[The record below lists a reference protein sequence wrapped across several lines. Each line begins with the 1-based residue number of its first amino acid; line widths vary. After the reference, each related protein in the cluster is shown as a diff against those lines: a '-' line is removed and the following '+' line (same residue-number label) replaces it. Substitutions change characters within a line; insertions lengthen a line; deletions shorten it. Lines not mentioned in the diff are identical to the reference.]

1 VGIVGVRLAS
11 GEENIMKRIFL
22 GCVAAVLL
30 AAAGQV
36 PAAEFE
42 FQFGG
47 GLSEEHP
54 HTIAHRFFAGRVAEL
69 SGGRIKIDVFP
80 SNQLGAERERT
91 EALQMGTLDFTKV
104 MTSVLANFMPEMN
117 VFSLPYLYKGND
129 HFRAVIKSDV
139 CRKMM
144 RDLEKVG
151 IKGIAWYFAGN
162 RCIYNSKRP
171 IASPADMKGLKIRVP
186 ENPVMIDTI
195 NAMGGTGVP
204 VNLAEIY
211 TSIRTGVVD
220 GAENSTLFYYE
231 QKHSEV
237 AKFYSFTNHMVD
249 TNIAI
254 MSLESWNRLPKDLQ
268 DAVDKASLETENF
281 LFDKWLEIEAEFN
294 KRLESQGIVFN
305 QADVDAF
312 REACKPV
319 WEKHG
324 SRLPAGL
331 IDSILNVK

>member
-1 VGIVGVRLAS
+1 
-11 GEENIMKRIFL
+11 M
-22 GCVAAVLL
+22 AAVFSV
-30 AAAGQV
+30 AGV
-36 PAAEFE
+36 ASAAEFE

-54 HTIAHRFFAGRVAEL
+54 HTIAHRFFAKRVAEL
-69 SGGRIKIDVFP
+69 TNDRVQITVFP

-129 HFRAVIKSDV
+129 HFKAVIKSDISK
-139 CRKMM
+139 KMM
-144 RDLEKVG
+144 KDLEKVG
-151 IKGIAWYFAGN
+151 IKGVAWYYAGM
-162 RCIYNSKRP
+162 RCVYNSKRP
-171 IASPADMKGLKIRVP
+171 IKTPSDMNGLKIRVP

-237 AKFYSFTNHMVD
+237 AKYYSLTNHMID
-249 TNIAI
+249 TNISI
-254 MSLESWNRLPKDLQ
+254 MSMEAWNRLPKDCQ
-268 DAVDKASLETENF
+268 DAIEQAARETEDF
-281 LFDKWLEIEAEFN
+281 LFDKWMEIESDFN
-294 KRLESQGIVFN
+294 KKLEAQGIVFN
-305 QADVDAF
+305 EADVDAF
-312 REACKPV
+312 REACKVV

>member
-1 VGIVGVRLAS
+1 
-11 GEENIMKRIFL
+11 MKL
-22 GCVAAVLL
+22 GFIARVMAAVF
-30 AAAGQV
+30 AVAGIA

-54 HTIAHRFFAGRVAEL
+54 HTIAHRHFAKRVEELTGGRV
-69 SGGRIKIDVFP
+69 KIEVFP
-80 SNQLGAERERT
+80 SNQLGAERERI

-117 VFSLPYLYKGND
+117 VFSLPYLYKGNA
-129 HFRAVIKSDV
+129 HFQAVIKSDICKDMV
-139 CRKMM
+139 KG
-144 RDLEKVG
+144 LEKVG

-162 RCIYNSKRP
+162 RCIYNSRRP
-171 IASPADMKGLKIRVP
+171 VNTPGDMRGLKIRVP

-237 AKFYSFTNHMVD
+237 AKFYSYTNHMVD

-254 MSLESWNRLPKDLQ
+254 MSLESWNRLPEDCQK
-268 DAVDKASLETENF
+268 AVEQAGRETEEF
-281 LFDKWLEIEAEFN
+281 LFSKWLEIEADFN
-294 KRLESQGIVFN
+294 KRLEEQGIAFN

-312 REACKPV
+312 REACRPV
-319 WEKHG
+319 WQKHG

-331 IDSILNVK
+331 IDSILNIKF